1 MKKKV
6 WNHLLYDIITK
17 TIKKT
22 SIPIFPDKTTIIKK
36 IDPITNIYEKGSFRT
51 NNNDIGNISSDYIGI
66 FNYIVGYEDIK
77 KLFIMAINANE
88 PIHIMIIGPSASAK
102 TIFMKCLMTLSNS
115 YFVDGSNMTKSG
127 MIDYLFNKNVKYLLI
142 DEIDKIPLKDQTVF
156 LNLMETGIV
165 SETKY
170 NKTRNMEAKISIF
183 ATCNDSSKIIHPIR
197 SRFLSLILKAYV
209 YEEFHKIVSH
219 LLAKN
224 KLDQKIID
232 GIIYAVWYKIKS
244 KNIRDCIKIARMAK
258 SLDDVIFLVN
268 IYDKY
273 SIKK

>member
-1 MKKKV
+1 MKKKI
-6 WNHLLYDIITK
+6 WNHHLLYDIITK
-17 TIKKT
+17 RIKKT
-22 SIPIFPDKTTIIKK
+22 SIPIFPNKTTIKRK
-36 IDPITNIYEKGSFRT
+36 IDPITNISENQSVFT
-51 NNNDIGNISSDYIGI
+51 NNNDSGNISSDYIGI
-66 FNYIVGYEDIK
+66 FNDIVGYEDIK
-77 KLFIMAINANE
+77 RLFIMAINANE
-88 PIHIMIIGPSASAK
+88 PIHIMIIGPSSAK
-102 TIFMKCLMTLSNS
+102 TIFMKCLMTLSHS

-127 MIDYLFNKNVKYLLI
+127 IIDYIFNKNVKYLLI
-142 DEIDKIPLKDQTVF
+142 DEIDKIPPKDQTVF

-170 NKTRNMEAKISIF
+170 NKTRNMETKISIF
-183 ATCNDSSKIIHPIR
+183 ATCNDSSRIIHPIR

-268 IYDKY
+268 LYDKY
-273 SIKK
+273 NIIK

>member
-1 MKKKV
+1 MKKKI
-6 WNHLLYDIITK
+6 WNHHLLYDIITK
-17 TIKKT
+17 RIKKT
-22 SIPIFPDKTTIIKK
+22 SIPIFPNKTTIKRK
-36 IDPITNIYEKGSFRT
+36 IDPITNISENQWVFT
-51 NNNDIGNISSDYIGI
+51 NNNDSGNISSDYIGI
-66 FNYIVGYEDIK
+66 FNDIVGYEDIK
-77 KLFIMAINANE
+77 RLFIMAINANE
-88 PIHIMIIGPSASAK
+88 PIHIMIIGPSSAK
-102 TIFMKCLMTLSNS
+102 TIFMKCLMTLSHS

-127 MIDYLFNKNVKYLLI
+127 IIDYIFNKNVKYLLI
-142 DEIDKIPLKDQTVF
+142 DEIDKIPPKDQTVF

-170 NKTRNMEAKISIF
+170 NKTRNMETKISIF
-183 ATCNDSSKIIHPIR
+183 ATCNDSSRIIHPIR

-268 IYDKY
+268 LYDKY
-273 SIKK
+273 NIIK

>member
-1 MKKKV
+1 MKKKI
-6 WNHLLYDIITK
+6 WNHHLLYDIITK
-17 TIKKT
+17 RIKKT
-22 SIPIFPDKTTIIKK
+22 SIPIFPNKTTIKRK
-36 IDPITNIYEKGSFRT
+36 IDPITNISENQWVFT
-51 NNNDIGNISSDYIGI
+51 NNNDSGNISSDYIGI
-66 FNYIVGYEDIK
+66 FNDIVGYEDIK
-77 KLFIMAINANE
+77 RLFIMAINANE
-88 PIHIMIIGPSASAK
+88 PIHIMIIGPSSAK
-102 TIFMKCLMTLSNS
+102 TIFMKCLMTLSHS

-127 MIDYLFNKNVKYLLI
+127 IIDYIFNKNVKYLLI
-142 DEIDKIPLKDQTVF
+142 DEIDKIPSKDQTVF

-170 NKTRNMEAKISIF
+170 NKTRNMETKISIF
-183 ATCNDSSKIIHPIR
+183 ATCNDSSRIIHPIR

-268 IYDKY
+268 LYDKY
-273 SIKK
+273 NIIK

>member
-1 MKKKV
+1 MK
-6 WNHLLYDIITK
+6 
-17 TIKKT
+17 
-22 SIPIFPDKTTIIKK
+22 
-36 IDPITNIYEKGSFRT
+36 R
-51 NNNDIGNISSDYIGI
+51 
-66 FNYIVGYEDIK
+66 
-77 KLFIMAINANE
+77 LFIMAINANE

-142 DEIDKIPLKDQTVF
+142 DEIDKIPPKDQPVF
-156 LNLMETGIV
+156 LNLMEIRIV

-170 NKTRNMEAKISIF
+170 NKTHNMGAKISIF
-183 ATCNDSSKIIHPIR
+183 ATCNESSKIIHPIR

-232 GIIYAVWYKIKS
+232 GISYDNKY
-244 KNIRDCIKIARMAK
+244 NN
-258 SLDDVIFLVN
+258 VILIV
-268 IYDKY
+268 I
-273 SIKK
+273 

>member
-1 MKKKV
+1 MESSSTIRYNYQKK
-6 WNHLLYDIITK
+6 
-17 TIKKT
+17 KKT
-22 SIPIFPDKTTIIKK
+22 SIPIFPNKTTIKRK
-36 IDPITNIYEKGSFRT
+36 IDPITNISENQWVFT
-51 NNNDIGNISSDYIGI
+51 NNNDSGNISSDYIGI
-66 FNYIVGYEDIK
+66 FNDIVGYEDIK
-77 KLFIMAINANE
+77 RLFIMAINANE

-102 TIFMKCLMTLSNS
+102 TIFMKCLMTLSHS

-127 MIDYLFNKNVKYLLI
+127 IIDYIFNKNVKYLLI
-142 DEIDKIPLKDQTVF
+142 DEIDKIPPKDQTVF

-170 NKTRNMEAKISIF
+170 NKTRNMETKISIF
-183 ATCNDSSKIIHPIR
+183 ATCNDSSRIIHPIR

-268 IYDKY
+268 LYDKY
-273 SIKK
+273 NIIK